1 MKLACLPAFN
11 EETAIGSVVLKT
23 KQFVDKVIVIDDG
36 SKDDTVALAHLAG
49 AEVLCHDRN
58 KGYGAAIQSCFA
70 AAKAENADVMV
81 IIDADGQHYAEDIPK
96 LINPVL
102 NEGYDFVIGSR
113 FLDKDTVIPRYRKM
127 GIKLLTICTNIGS
140 KQEITDSQ
148 SGFRAYSKNAIL
160 KLQSSI
166 SGMGVGSELILSANE
181 AGLKI
186 TEIPIR
192 CKYEGVDGSTHN
204 PVVHGMSVLYSIL
217 SLIKDKKPL
226 LFLGVPGFIF
236 LAGGLYLGL
245 ETVEVY
251 NTTNFFPVG
260 KSLLALLFILI
271 ATFAI
276 FSAFI
281 LDSIQKIM
289 KKRLS

>member
-23 KQFVDKVIVIDDG
+23 RQFVDKVIVIDDG
-36 SKDDTVALAHLAG
+36 STDDTVALARLAG
-49 AEVLCHDRN
+49 AEVVCHDRN

-70 AAKAENADVMV
+70 AAKTGNADVMV

-113 FLDKDTVIPRYRKM
+113 FLDNDTIFPKYRKF
-127 GIKLLTICTNIGS
+127 GIQFLTKVTTIGM
-140 KQEITDSQ
+140 KQEISDSQ
-148 SGFRAYSKNAIL
+148 SGFRAYSKNAIN
-160 KLQSSI
+160 KLESSI

-186 TEIPIR
+186 TEVPIR
-192 CKYEGVDGSTHN
+192 CKYKGVDGSTHN
-204 PVVHGMSVLYSIL
+204 PVVHGMSVFYSII

-226 LFLGVPGFIF
+226 LFLGVPGFAF
-236 LAGGLYLGL
+236 LIAGFYLGWQ
-245 ETVEVY
+245 TIEVY
-251 NTTNFFPVG
+251 NTTTFFPVG
-260 KSLLALLFILI
+260 KSLLALLFIVI
-271 ATFAI
+271 ATFSI

-281 LDSIQKIM
+281 LDSIQKII
-289 KKRLS
+289 KKRS

>member
-1 MKLACLPAFN
+1 MRLACLPAYN

-23 KQFVDKVIVIDDG
+23 RQYVDKVVVIDDG
-36 SKDDTVALAHLAG
+36 SKDDTVTIARLSG
-49 AEVLCHDRN
+49 ADVVCHDRN
-58 KGYGAAIQSCFA
+58 KGYGAAIQTCFTV
-70 AAKAENADVMV
+70 AKNENADVMV

-113 FLDKDTVIPRYRKM
+113 FLENDTILPQYRKL
-127 GIKLLTICTNIGS
+127 GIQFLTKFTTIGM

-148 SGFRAYSKNAIL
+148 SGFRAYSKNAIH

-166 SGMGVGSELILSANE
+166 SGMGAGSELIISAHD

-186 TEIPIR
+186 IEVPIR
-192 CKYEGVDGSTHN
+192 CKYEGVNGSTHN
-204 PVVHGMSVLYSIL
+204 PVVHGMSVFYSIL

-236 LAGGLYLGL
+236 LVVGFLLGWQ
-245 ETVEVY
+245 TIDVY
-251 NTTNFFPVG
+251 NSTNFFPVG
-260 KSLLALLFILI
+260 KSLLALLCILI
-271 ATFAI
+271 ATFSI

-281 LDSIQKIM
+281 LDSIQKII
-289 KKRLS
+289 KKRL